1 MKMTDIVENIMQ
13 QMVVA
18 KDDAQNTVL
27 QDPKSKVTLNVP
39 KQAGKQGMIKA
50 DSKGQFVFDPE
61 DDGESEQTLKP
72 GTKVQVKPGM

>member
-27 QDPKSKVTLNVP
+27 QDPKTKVTLNVP

-50 DSKGQFVFDPE
+50 DEKGDFVFDPE

-72 GTKVQVKPGM
+72 GTKVNVQTK

>member
-1 MKMTDIVENIMQ
+1 MKDIVENIMQ

-27 QDPKSKVTLNVP
+27 QDPKTKVTLNVP
-39 KQAGKQGMIKA
+39 KQAGKQGMIKS
-50 DSKGQFVFDPE
+50 DPKGNFVFDPE

-72 GTKVQVKPGM
+72 GTKVQVQKKM

>member
-1 MKMTDIVENIMQ
+1 MKINEIVENIMQ

-18 KDDAQNTVL
+18 KDDARQTTL
-27 QDPKSKVTLNVP
+27 HDPKTKVTLSVP

-50 DSKGQFVFDPE
+50 DPKGNFVFDPE

-72 GTKVQVKPGM
+72 GTKVQVQKKM